1 MAEYMTPERKSYIE
15 KLENQIHGIDSI
27 LKMDSGTVI
36 STELRKQLKVLKSEA
51 ENVLRKLK
59 NNEFEIAIVG

>member
-1 MAEYMTPERKSYIE
+1 MTPERESYIE
-15 KLENQIHGIDSI
+15 KLEKQISGIDSI

>member
-1 MAEYMTPERKSYIE
+1 MAEYMTPERESYIE
-15 KLENQIHGIDSI
+15 KLEKQISGIDSI